1 MSRSLTMAMLPLILV
16 RTSILSLPPPF
27 SLAVGVIAVVA
38 IAYLFFV
45 FKVRRAP
52 KTSGSTVSPG
62 APSNTV
68 AHARLT
74 PAAKPPAG
82 GTVQMTQADAALVH
96 ALRKADLHFGGLQVA
111 APKPPKPT
119 FHPSVT
125 ASTRAKA

>member
-1 MSRSLTMAMLPLILV
+1 MLF
-16 RTSILSLPPPF
+16 R

-52 KTSGSTVSPG
+52 KTSGSTSPG

-68 AHARLT
+68 APARLT

-82 GTVQMTQADAALVH
+82 GTVQMTEADAALVR
-96 ALRKADLHFGGLQVA
+96 ALRNADLHIGGLQVA
-111 APKPPKPT
+111 ALKPPKPA